1 MRKNKSKPT
10 NIENEWGRNK
20 NKWEKMRKNEN
31 NHKEKMRKNMIK
43 THPIL
48 WQHYLIFSHFF
59 SFFLIFSHFD
69 SQQLWPKHVM
79 RKNEKK
85 WEKMRKN
92 KIQICER
99 SVKFFRLR
107 RALGVSFE
115 KKNPACGGLGL
126 SPTLFWKKF
135 SRLRRARNFPDSIN
149 Y

>member
-115 KKNPACGGLGL
+115 KKN
-126 SPTLFWKKF
+126 
-135 SRLRRARNFPDSIN
+135 SRLRRAWTFPDSILKKIFPPAAGSEFPRL